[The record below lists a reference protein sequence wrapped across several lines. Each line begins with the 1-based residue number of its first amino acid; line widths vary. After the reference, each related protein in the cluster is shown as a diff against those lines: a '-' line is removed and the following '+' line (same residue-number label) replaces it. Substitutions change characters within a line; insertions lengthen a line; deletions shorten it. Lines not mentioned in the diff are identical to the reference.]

1 MNVEVSVE
9 KRLSIPA
16 WSPQDQPR
24 EKFELKG
31 KFSLSEVE
39 LLAILL
45 RTGTNKSS
53 AVDLARAILCQ
64 ADNDLHTLASFT
76 MHDLLKIKGI
86 GKAKAVSI
94 LAALE
99 LGRRRKEAES
109 HTKPKIM
116 SSADAYEVVRPEL
129 LDVPY
134 EAFWIVLLNRS
145 NQVIRKQQ
153 VSQGGVS
160 STVVDPR
167 IIFKIAVDELASG
180 IILAHNHP
188 SGNLTASDA
197 DIKLTHKLRDA
208 GSLLDIRVLDHLI
221 IAGQHY
227 FSFADSGFL

>member
-1 MNVEVSVE
+1 LEALAE
-9 KRLSIPA
+9 KRPSIPA

-24 EKFELKG
+24 KKFELKG
-31 KFSLSEVE
+31 KASLSEAE

-45 RTGTNKSS
+45 RTGTARSS

-76 MHDLLKIKGI
+76 MYDLLKVKGI

-109 HTKPKIM
+109 QAKPKITG
-116 SSADAYEVVRPEL
+116 SADAYEVIRPEL
-129 LDVPY
+129 VDMPY
-134 EAFWIVLLNRS
+134 ETFWIMLLNRS

-167 IIFKIAVDELASG
+167 IIFKTAVNELASG
-180 IILAHNHP
+180 IVLAHNHP

-208 GSLLDIRVLDHLI
+208 GALLDIRVLDHLI